1 MLASCCPQGCFF
13 LLTCL
18 GRQGCHAACFTA
30 HREAEKT
37 TKSSTAISC
46 PKHSLSL
53 LLLLTDTRR
62 EHSSSRETVIKYNR
76 FVFVRRSWLKLSS
89 WFGFTIIFSVRVD
102 VVKGYSKVLTH
113 SSTLHSDPSLASQGT
128 ECQSLIFTFQC
139 GVKFASLCTVQ

>member
-1 MLASCCPQGCFF
+1 MSTFLVGVSFLAAFKVIMLAGCCPRGCFF

-37 TKSSTAISC
+37 TKSSAAIFC

-62 EHSSSRETVIKYNR
+62 ECLSSGEMVIKHNHL
-76 FVFVRRSWLKLSS
+76 VFVRRSCLKSS
-89 WFGFTIIFSVRVD
+89 SGFKFTKFLVSRVD
-102 VVKGYSKVLTH
+102 LVKEIGEALSRFCTLR
-113 SSTLHSDPSLASQGT
+113 SSPR
-128 ECQSLIFTFQC
+128 
-139 GVKFASLCTVQ
+139 V